1 MNTKRGN
8 PEMRLHMAILPFLQA
23 VLPREAADTLIHVPN
38 GEKRTP
44 ATGALLKRMGTRP
57 GVEDLQFIWQT
68 RLHAIEVKPEGEYQS
83 RVQKDRERAVLA
95 AGGVYAICRST
106 DDVRETL
113 VSWGVP
119 SRETAPLRSA
129 SSMGATA

>member
-1 MNTKRGN
+1 MSAKRDN
-8 PEMRLHMAILPFLQA
+8 PELRLHCVILDYLRL

-44 ATGALLKRMGTRP
+44 ATGALLKRMGTKP
-57 GVEDLQFIWQT
+57 GVEDLQFIWQK

-83 RVQKDRERAVLA
+83 RVQKARQADVIA
-95 AGGVYAICRST
+95 AGGVYAVCRST

-113 VSWGVP
+113 ARWWVP
-119 SRETAPLRSA
+119 SREVAA
-129 SSMGATA
+129 

>member
-1 MNTKRGN
+1 MGTKRDN

-44 ATGALLKRMGTRP
+44 ITGALLKRMGTKP
-57 GVEDLQFIWQT
+57 GVEDLQFIWRGQ
-68 RLHAIEVKPEGEYQS
+68 LCAIEVKPEGEYQS
-83 RVQKDRERAVLA
+83 RVQKAREAAVVA
-95 AGGVYAICRST
+95 AGGVYALCRST

-113 VSWGVP
+113 AEWRVP
-119 SRETAPLRSA
+119 TRETERIGGRAA
-129 SSMGATA
+129 

>member
-1 MNTKRGN
+1 MGTKRDN

-38 GEKRTP
+38 GEKRSP
-44 ATGALLKRMGTRP
+44 ATGALLKRMGTKP
-57 GVEDLQFIWQT
+57 GVEDLQFIWAG

-83 RVQKDRERAVLA
+83 RVQKAREAAVVA

-113 VSWGVP
+113 AEWRIP
-119 SRETAPLRSA
+119 TRETARIIGGSD
-129 SSMGATA
+129 G

>member
-1 MNTKRGN
+1 MGTKRDN

-23 VLPREAADTLIHVPN
+23 VLPRAARATLIHVPN
-38 GEKRTP
+38 GEKRSP
-44 ATGALLKRMGTRP
+44 ATGALLKRMGTKP

-83 RVQKDRERAVLA
+83 RVQKAREAAVVA
-95 AGGVYAICRST
+95 AGGVYAVCRST

-113 VSWGVP
+113 AEWGVP
-119 SRETAPLRSA
+119 TRETARSRA
-129 SSMGATA
+129 MA